1 MSWRIDRHSFKTE
14 HFALAKSVLDLTPLT
29 QRGIESVN
37 DRQLFEEGFQSLLW
51 QALLW

>member
-1 MSWRIDRHSFKTE
+1 MSWRIDRHTFKTE

-51 QALLW
+51 RALLW